1 MIFSQNLSI
10 PSDLSEINSDV
21 IKIEIVHDE
30 SNNEETSDFSGI
42 TWSSKSF
49 EKKQM
54 II

>member
-10 PSDLSEINSDV
+10 PSDPSEINSDV

-30 SNNEETSDFSGI
+30 SNIEETSEFSEI
-42 TWSSKSF
+42 TWSLKSF
-49 EKKQM
+49 KKKQM